1 MQNVLKREQNYT
13 HERGLFNGRKR
24 KDNETFEKNH
34 AELSALAERCDFI
47 NAAENI
53 RDVFIMNMRE
63 SDCQRELSRSTKLPE
78 EVHRFALSYERGERA
93 NNSYTGNR

>member
-13 HERGLFNGRKR
+13 HERGLFNGRKQ

-47 NAAENI
+47 NAAEK
-53 RDVFIMNMRE
+53 FE
-63 SDCQRELSRSTKLPE
+63 TFSS
-78 EVHRFALSYERGERA
+78 
-93 NNSYTGNR
+93 